1 MHFYFTTP
9 KSLKITPSDEKK
21 KKIRE
26 KSKKKKHKRVDE
38 KRRLTFFFNLFWRE
52 PKHMGA
58 ISLRLFS

>member
-26 KSKKKKHKRVDE
+26 KSKKK
-38 KRRLTFFFNLFWRE
+38 NIRE
-52 PKHMGA
+52 WTKKED
-58 ISLRLFS
+58 